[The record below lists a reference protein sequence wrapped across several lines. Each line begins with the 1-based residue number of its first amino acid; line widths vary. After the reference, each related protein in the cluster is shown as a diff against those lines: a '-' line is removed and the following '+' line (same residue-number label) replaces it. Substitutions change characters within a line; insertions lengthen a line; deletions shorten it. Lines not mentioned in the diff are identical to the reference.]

1 MSLKRITM
9 AEVARVAKV
18 HQTTVSLALRNDP
31 RLPRETR
38 RRIRQLAE
46 EMGYRPDPMLSALN
60 FYRSSKDTAKTQPS
74 IAFIMRSR
82 ASLPPEHFFSD
93 ELFVIGARRAC
104 ERMGY
109 RLVPFQIESSPTE
122 GPRLNRVLRSR
133 GIHGVIVASIDVTLR
148 SLALE
153 WDYFSALCIESQHLK
168 LSLHTVANNQCN
180 ITRTAVRRAAELGY
194 KRIGLAVGEVEET
207 SLGKPFTAGHLLEV
221 REHKSLTFIPPFLLR
236 TGLPENLAPIL
247 GAWVRENQIDAV
259 LSNWGS
265 IPELLETTGLK
276 IPRDVGV
283 ATLDYDPRHGA
294 VAGMRQSHELVGE
307 RAVEGLAL
315 MMKTNQ
321 RGQIM
326 LPNTTFIDGVWQD
339 GPDLPPR
346 NLVHART
353 EVTRGEAKKPRRRK

>member
-9 AEVARVAKV
+9 AEVANAAKV

-31 RLPRETR
+31 RLPKATR
-38 RRIRQLAE
+38 LRIRQLAE

-82 ASLPPEHFFSD
+82 ASRPPAHFFSD
-93 ELFVIGARRAC
+93 EQFVTGARRAC

-109 RLVPFQIESSPTE
+109 RLVPFQIDSSPTE
-122 GPRLNRVLRSR
+122 GPRINRVLRSR
-133 GIHGVIVASIDVTLR
+133 GIHGVIVGCIDVTLR

-153 WDYFSALCIESQHLK
+153 WDCFSALCIESQHLK

-221 REHKSLTFIPPFLLR
+221 REHKSLDFIPPLLLDADF
-236 TGLPENLAPIL
+236 TGNFATLVGN
-247 GAWVRENQIDAV
+247 WVRENRIDAV

-265 IPELLETTGLK
+265 IPALLEVAG
-276 IPRDVGV
+276 INVPGDVGV
-283 ATLDYDPRHGA
+283 ATLDFDPRHGA

-321 RGQIM
+321 RGLIT

-346 NLVHART
+346 KLIQARGGIARS
-353 EVTRGEAKKPRRRK
+353 EDRKVRRRK